1 MTRPLLWRPLDL
13 QLKPVYQASDLE
25 GLEHLDSHPGR
36 VPFVRGPYPGM
47 YTERPWTLRQYTG
60 FAGAQACNQRLRQS
74 LAEGAQG
81 LSLAFD
87 LPTHRG
93 YDSSDPQCH
102 ADVGKTGVAID
113 SVEDMRDLL
122 AGIELD
128 KVSVSMTMNGAVLPI
143 LAAFIV
149 AAEESGVPP
158 EHLQGTIQN
167 DILKEFMVRNT
178 YIFAPQ
184 PSMRI
189 SLDVIEY
196 LSKTMPRF
204 NPISVSGY
212 HFQEA
217 GADAITELA
226 LTLVNARTYAQ
237 AVAERGL
244 DLAIFCARMS
254 FFFGVGSDFFTEVA
268 KLRAARLLWCEMV
281 RALGVDSEKAQ
292 ALRMHC
298 QTSGWSLSAQTPLNN
313 VARTTVQ
320 AMAAVFGGTQSLHT
334 NAWDEALALPSEDSA
349 RLARDTQHILQQETG
364 LCDVV
369 DPWAGSYMME
379 ALTANMAERVRQRI
393 AEIDREGGALRGIE
407 SGRISRL
414 IHAQAIATQARLDSG
429 AQPRVGRTQ
438 SHTSTPLQTASSID
452 SCALR
457 ARQVQRLDRLR
468 LTRQSVQVEQALDA
482 LAACART
489 GQGNLLQVT
498 IAAIRAR
505 ATVGECT
512 QALERVWPRF
522 KLPPEFMTDCYGAYL
537 SEDPRW
543 RSLCQRVQTFSA
555 HHGRA
560 PTVVLGKLGQDGHDR
575 GLRLIAAAL
584 TDAGIDVRVLPMFMT
599 PAQFFA
605 AFRAQGTIDLIGI
618 SSLAGAHVELLTQ
631 LMALLKGDAFSVP
644 VVVGGILPQADIQQL
659 RSSGIAACF
668 GPEQD
673 PIEIIGQLLEL
684 LEQLVQES
692 TDDWADRAKLQ
703 HTL

>member
-1 MTRPLLWRPLDL
+1 
-13 QLKPVYQASDLE
+13 
-25 GLEHLDSHPGR
+25 
-36 VPFVRGPYPGM
+36 M

-93 YDSSDPQCH
+93 YDSSDLQCY

-113 SVEDMRDLL
+113 SVEDMRELL

-149 AAEESGVPP
+149 AAEESGVAP

-196 LSKTMPRF
+196 LSRTMPRF

-244 DLAIFCARMS
+244 DLETFCARMS

-379 ALTANMAERVRQRI
+379 ALTANMADLVRQRI
-393 AEIDREGGALRGIE
+393 AQIDREGGALEGIE

-414 IHAQAIATQARLDSG
+414 IHEQAIATQARLDSG
-429 AQPRVGRTQ
+429 AQPRVNGRVQ
-438 SHTSTPLQTASSID
+438 PHTSAPLQTAPPVD

-457 ARQVQRLDRLR
+457 TRQVQRLDRLR

-522 KLPPEFMTDCYGAYL
+522 KLAPEFMTDCYGAYL
-537 SEDPRW
+537 SEEPRW

-555 HHGRA
+555 HYGRA

-584 TDAGIDVRVLPMFMT
+584 TDAGVDVRVLPMFMN
-599 PAQFFA
+599 PGQFLA
-605 AFRAQGTIDLIGI
+605 ALRAQGNTDLIGV
-618 SSLAGAHVELLTQ
+618 SSLAGAHLELLTQ
-631 LMALLKGDAFSVP
+631 LLTLLKGEAFSAP
-644 VVVGGILPQADIQQL
+644 VVVGGILPDADIQRL
-659 RSSGIAACF
+659 HSSGIAACF
-668 GPEQD
+668 GPELD
-673 PIEIIGQLLEL
+673 AIEIVGRLFDL
-684 LEQLVQES
+684 LEQPLTTNSIS
-692 TDDWADRAKLQ
+692 TTSDAYFSRPI
-703 HTL
+703 